1 MGDTMGHR
9 RTTLMIFPILAIT
22 KTAAFL
28 IRAVRVGHGFTWPG
42 EIALRL
48 SGGFLRT
55 MMANNA
61 HLKTVLIVGTNGKTT
76 SAKITRHI
84 LSKNGYRVIGN
95 ETGANLKNGIASC
108 LIQNANLSGRI
119 DADAAIFEVDE
130 NVLPLI
136 LSDFHP
142 DAIMVLN
149 LFRDQL
155 DRYGEVNTIALK
167 WQEALGTLTAKT
179 ALVMNGNDPQIFSLG
194 KSLTGPSV
202 SFFGLKKEAMK
213 RRAAGHEADSL
224 YCPECAR
231 RLTYAAVAYSHI
243 GEFLCPGCGF
253 RPSGIV
259 DYSETIKSPL
269 LGLFNRYNTNAVA
282 LLLHS
287 VFGIPLEHIRRDIAD
302 FGAAFGRQEVI
313 DYRGRRIVIQLSK
326 NPTGFNQSI
335 EVLEE
340 FDVPKRRVLVLLN
353 DRIPDGRDVSW
364 IWDVDFERL
373 TELAGDIVVSGDR
386 AYDMGIRLR
395 YAGANGEAAKGT
407 GRRAP
412 VSVVPELGAAIDRA
426 VNGTPPGG
434 FLFILPTYSA
444 MLEARNILTGDEF
457 RQKEQ

>member
-1 MGDTMGHR
+1 
-9 RTTLMIFPILAIT
+9 MIFPILALT
-22 KTAAFL
+22 KTIAFL
-28 IRAVRVGHGFTWPG
+28 IRAGHIGHGFTWPG

-48 SGGFLRT
+48 DNSFIRT
-55 MMANNA
+55 MIQTNA
-61 HLKTVLIVGTNGKTT
+61 HLKTVVIVGTNGKTT

-95 ETGANLKNGIASC
+95 ETGANLKNGVASF
-108 LIQNANLSGRI
+108 LIQNANLFGRI
-119 DADAAIFEVDE
+119 AADAAIFEVDE
-130 NVLPLI
+130 NVLPLL

-167 WQEALGTLTAKT
+167 WQQALSTLTKQT
-179 ALVMNGNDPQIFSLG
+179 VLIMNGNDPQIFYLG
-194 KSLTGPSV
+194 KSLTNLSV
-202 SFFGLKKEAMK
+202 SFFGLDKKAMK
-213 RRAAGHEADSL
+213 KRAVPHEADSL
-224 YCPECAR
+224 YCPVCSE
-231 RLTYAAVAYSHI
+231 RLSYGAIAYSHI
-243 GEFLCPGCGF
+243 GDFLCTGCGF

-259 DYSETIKSPL
+259 DHSETIKSPL

-282 LLLHS
+282 LMLNT
-287 VFGIPLEHIRRDIAD
+287 VFGIGLEKIRQDIAD
-302 FGAAFGRQEVI
+302 FGAAFGRQEI
-313 DYRGRRIVIQLSK
+313 IEYRGRNIVIQLSK

-340 FDVPKRRVLVLLN
+340 FSVVKRRVLVLLN

-364 IWDVDFERL
+364 IWDVDFEL
-373 TELAGDIVVSGDR
+373 LMGLADQIIVSGDR

-395 YAGANGEAAKGT
+395 YASGGEAAEGNGT
-407 GRRAP
+407 SGTFT
-412 VSVVPELGAAIDRA
+412 VIPELAAAIERI
-426 VNGTPPGG
+426 VESTPPGE

-457 RQKEQ
+457 KQKTK

>member
-1 MGDTMGHR
+1 
-9 RTTLMIFPILAIT
+9 MIFPILALT
-22 KTAAFL
+22 KTVAFL
-28 IRAVRVGHGFTWPG
+28 IRAGRVGHGFTWPG

-48 SGGFLRT
+48 SDGFIGT
-55 MMANNA
+55 MMEKNA
-61 HLKTVLIVGTNGKTT
+61 HLKTVVIVGTNGKTT
-76 SAKITRHI
+76 SAKITRHV

-95 ETGANLKNGIASC
+95 ETGANLKNGVASC
-108 LIQNANLSGRI
+108 LIQNANLFGRI
-119 DADAAIFEVDE
+119 AADVAIFEVDE
-130 NVLPLI
+130 NVLPLV

-167 WQEALGTLTAKT
+167 WQEALRTLTKKT
-179 ALVMNGNDPQIFSLG
+179 VLIMNGNDPQIFYLG
-194 KSLTGPSV
+194 KSLTGLSV

-213 RRAAGHEADSL
+213 KHAAGHEADSL
-224 YCPECAR
+224 YCPECAE

-243 GEFLCPGCGF
+243 GEFLCARCGF

-259 DYSETIKSPL
+259 DYSEAVKSPL

-282 LLLHS
+282 LMLHT
-287 VFGIPLEHIRRDIAD
+287 VFGIPLKNIQRDVAD
-302 FGAAFGRQEVI
+302 FGAAFGRQEII
-313 DYRGRRIVIQLSK
+313 DYRGRTIVIQLSK

-340 FDVPKRRVLVLLN
+340 FDVAARRVLVLLN

-364 IWDVDFERL
+364 IWDVDFEHL
-373 TELAGDIVVSGDR
+373 VELADDIIVSGDR

-395 YAGANGEAAKGT
+395 YARGDHGTTQGKGAPAAVT
-407 GRRAP
+407 
-412 VSVVPELGAAIDRA
+412 VIPELGAAIDRA
-426 VNGTPPGG
+426 VEGTAPGD

-457 RQKEQ
+457 KQKAR

>member
-1 MGDTMGHR
+1 
-9 RTTLMIFPILAIT
+9 MIFPILALT
-22 KTAAFL
+22 KTVAFL
-28 IRAVRVGHGFTWPG
+28 IRAGRIGHGFTWPG

-48 SGGFLRT
+48 DSRFIRT
-55 MMANNA
+55 MIQENP
-61 HLKTVLIVGTNGKTT
+61 HLTSVVIVGTNGKTT

-95 ETGANLKNGIASC
+95 ETGANLKNGVASF
-108 LIQNANLSGRI
+108 LIQNANLLGKI
-119 DADAAIFEVDE
+119 TADAAIFEVDE
-130 NVLPLI
+130 NVLPLL

-167 WQEALGTLTAKT
+167 WQQALSTLTKKT
-179 ALVMNGNDPQIFSLG
+179 ALIMNGNDPQIYYLG
-194 KSLTGPSV
+194 KSLTGLSV
-202 SFFGLKKEAMK
+202 SFFGVDKKAMK
-213 RRAAGHEADSL
+213 KRAVPHEADSL
-224 YCPECAR
+224 YCPECAEP
-231 RLTYAAVAYSHI
+231 LSYGAIAYSHI
-243 GEFLCPGCGF
+243 GDFRCAGCGF

-282 LLLHS
+282 LMLHT
-287 VFGIPLEHIRRDIAD
+287 VFGIEPEKIRQDIAD
-302 FGAAFGRQEVI
+302 FGAAFGRQEI
-313 DYRGRRIVIQLSK
+313 IEYRGRKIVIQLSK

-340 FDVPKRRVLVLLN
+340 FDARERRVLVLLN

-364 IWDVDFERL
+364 IWDVDFEL
-373 TELAGDIVVSGDR
+373 LMGLADRIVVSGDR

-395 YAGANGEAAKGT
+395 YASRDQRMPKGKRTSGAVTVIPELTAAI
-407 GRRAP
+407 RRA
-412 VSVVPELGAAIDRA
+412 VEI
-426 VNGTPPGG
+426 TPPGD

-457 RQKEQ
+457 KQKTT

>member
-1 MGDTMGHR
+1 
-9 RTTLMIFPILAIT
+9 MIFPILALT
-22 KTAAFL
+22 KTIAFL
-28 IRAVRVGHGFTWPG
+28 IRAGRVGHGFTWPG

-48 SGGFLRT
+48 SNAFVRT
-55 MMANNA
+55 MMEKNA

-76 SAKITRHI
+76 SAKIARHI

-95 ETGANLKNGIASC
+95 ETGANLKNGVASC
-108 LIQNANLSGRI
+108 LIQNANLSGTI
-119 DADAAIFEVDE
+119 GADAAIFEVDE
-130 NVLPLI
+130 NVLPL
-136 LSDFHP
+136 LLPDFHP

-155 DRYGEVNTIALK
+155 DRYGEVNTVALK
-167 WQEALGTLTAKT
+167 WQEAFSSLTKKT
-179 ALVMNGNDPQIFSLG
+179 ALIMNGNDPQIYYLG
-194 KSLTGPSV
+194 KSLSGPSV
-202 SFFGLKKEAMK
+202 SFFGLGKEAMK
-213 RRAAGHEADSL
+213 KRAAGHEADSL
-224 YCPECAR
+224 YCPECGR
-231 RLTYAAVAYSHI
+231 RLTYDAVAYSHI
-243 GEFLCPGCGF
+243 GDFRCSGCGL

-282 LLLHS
+282 LMLHT
-287 VFGIPLEHIRRDIAD
+287 VFGLSLEQIQRDVAD
-302 FGAAFGRQEVI
+302 FGAAFGRQEII

-340 FDVPKRRVLVLLN
+340 FDVTERRVLLLLN

-373 TELAGDIVVSGDR
+373 MELAAHIFVSGDR
-386 AYDMGIRLR
+386 AYDMGIRLK
-395 YAGANGEAAKGT
+395 YAGEDGATTRG
-407 GRRAP
+407 
-412 VSVVPELGAAIDRA
+412 VSVPGAVTVIPDLGVAIERA
-426 VNGTPPGG
+426 VQETAPGD

-457 RQKEQ
+457 KQKNA